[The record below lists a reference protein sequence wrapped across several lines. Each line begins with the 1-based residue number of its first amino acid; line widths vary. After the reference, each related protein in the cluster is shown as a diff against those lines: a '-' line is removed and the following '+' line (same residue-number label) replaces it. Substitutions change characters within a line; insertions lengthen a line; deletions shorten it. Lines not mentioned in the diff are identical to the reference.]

1 MTRPHGQDK
10 LRSRDNRARVRAIL
24 RDHWDPIGLSGFPPE
39 EYHAYADKAYVML
52 MYDNAS
58 ADQIAGYL
66 EWVAADYMGLSAG
79 SADSDRAA
87 QMIFALRREF
97 QTPTQ

>member
-1 MTRPHGQDK
+1 
-10 LRSRDNRARVRAIL
+10 
-24 RDHWDPIGLSGFPPE
+24 
-39 EYHAYADKAYVML
+39 ML

-58 ADQIAGYL
+58 ADQIARYL
-66 EWVAADYMGLSAG
+66 EWVAADYMSLGAG

-87 QMIFALRREF
+87 QMVFALRREF

>member
-10 LRSRDNRARVRAIL
+10 HRSRDNRARVRAIL
-24 RDHWDPIGLSGFPPE
+24 RDHWDPIGLGGNPPD

-58 ADQIAGYL
+58 VDQIARYL
-66 EWVAADYMGLSAG
+66 DWVAADYMGLGAG
-79 SADSDRAA
+79 SADSAGVA
-87 QMIFALRREF
+87 QMIVALGREF
-97 QTPTQ
+97 RTPTQ